1 MARFGFEDQHN
12 ELIMEYLTKCLAC
25 NSTNFEAFEQTIAMM
40 HQKLPAKYNFDR
52 CNACG
57 LVFLNPRV
65 DETELRQFYTASYLP
80 YRVEEAWGKY
90 ASFVKQDQQQIDKA
104 RVQRLIKHNNL
115 SMQSRILDIG
125 CGKPTFLASLRN
137 SIQANLIGLDFS
149 DEGWKNERNSYHN
162 IDLRTGEIADLGNE
176 KPMDIITMWH
186 YLEHDYQPQQH
197 LKQLLNY
204 SHAHTRL
211 IIEVPNFDSYTRNK
225 FGKHWSG
232 YHTPRHTA
240 LYSPKNIELML
251 KNSGWQVDQIL
262 TYGTLNPYTLHWMS
276 RMEQKGINWSASMES
291 KFIGYVFGMVLNA
304 PLYLLQKYFS
314 MGFMTIIAR
323 PI

>member
-1 MARFGFEDQHN
+1 MD
-12 ELIMEYLTKCLAC
+12 YLTKCLAC
-25 NSTNFEAFEQTIAMM
+25 NSSNFDAYIQTTAMM
-40 HQKLPAKYNFDR
+40 HDNLPAKYNFDR
-52 CNACG
+52 CNDCG

-65 DETELRQFYTASYLP
+65 DEKELGQFYTASYLP

-90 ASFVKQDQQQIDKA
+90 ASFVKKDQEHIDKA
-104 RVQRLIKHNNL
+104 RVKRLTKHSKL
-115 SMQSRILDIG
+115 SAQCRILDIG

-137 SIQANLIGLDFS
+137 STQANLIGLDFS
-149 DEGWKNERNSYHN
+149 DEGWKNDRDTYHN
-162 IDLRTGEIADLGNE
+162 IDLRTGEIEDLGNE

-197 LKQLLNY
+197 LKQILNY
-204 SHAHTRL
+204 AHEETRL
-211 IIEVPNFDSYTRNK
+211 IIEVPNFNSYTRKK

-232 YHTPRHTA
+232 YHTPRHSA

-251 KNSGWQVDQIL
+251 RNSGWKVDQIL

-276 RMEQKGINWSASMES
+276 RMEQKGVNWSASMEPR
-291 KFIGYVFGMVLNA
+291 FLGYVIGMVLNA
-304 PLYLLQKYFS
+304 PIYLFQKYFS

-323 PI
+323 PMSLN

>member
-1 MARFGFEDQHN
+1 
-12 ELIMEYLTKCLAC
+12 MEYLTECLAC
-25 NSTNFEAFEQTIAMM
+25 NSNNFVAFEQTIAMM
-40 HQKLPAKYNFDR
+40 HQNLPAKYNFDR
-52 CNACG
+52 CKACG

-65 DETELRQFYTASYLP
+65 DETALGQFYTASYLP
-80 YRVEEAWGKY
+80 YRIEEAWGKY
-90 ASFVKQDQQQIDKA
+90 ASFVKKDQQKIDNA
-104 RVQRLIKHNNL
+104 RVQRIIKHSNL

-149 DEGWKNERNSYHN
+149 DEGWKNDRAAYHD

-176 KPMDIITMWH
+176 KPMDVITMWH

-204 SHAHTRL
+204 SHAQTRL
-211 IIEVPNFDSYTRNK
+211 IIEVPNFDSYTRKK

-240 LYSPKNIELML
+240 LYSPKNMELML
-251 KNSGWQVDQIL
+251 KNSGWKVEQIL

-276 RMEQKGINWSASMES
+276 GMEQKRINWSASMEPR
-291 KFIGYVFGMVLNA
+291 FIGYVIGMVLNA
-304 PLYLLQKYFS
+304 PLYLFQKYFS
-314 MGFMTIIAR
+314 LGFMTIIAR

>member
-1 MARFGFEDQHN
+1 
-12 ELIMEYLTKCLAC
+12 MEYLTECLAC
-25 NSTNFEAFEQTIAMM
+25 NSGNFEAFEQTIAMM
-40 HQKLPAKYNFDR
+40 HQNLPAKYNFDK
-52 CNACG
+52 CKECG
-57 LVFLNPRV
+57 LVFLNPRI
-65 DETELRQFYTASYLP
+65 DETELGQFYIASYLP

-104 RVQRLIKHNNL
+104 RVRLLIKQNKL
-115 SMQSRILDIG
+115 STQSRILDIG
-125 CGKPTFLASLRN
+125 CGKPTFLASLRDT
-137 SIQANLIGLDFS
+137 IKANLIGLDFS
-149 DEGWKNERNSYHN
+149 DEGWKNDRDSYHN
-162 IDLRTGEIADLGNE
+162 IDLRTGEITDLGNE
-176 KPMDIITMWH
+176 KPMDVITMWH
-186 YLEHDYQPQQH
+186 YLEHDYHPQQH

-211 IIEVPNFDSYTRNK
+211 IVEVPNFDSYTRKK

-240 LYSPKNIELML
+240 LYSPKNMELML
-251 KNSGWQVDQIL
+251 KNSGWQVEQIL

-276 RMEQKGINWSASMES
+276 RMEQKGINWSDSMEPR
-291 KFIGYVFGMVLNA
+291 FLGYVIGMVLNA
-304 PLYLLQKYFS
+304 PLYLLQKRFS